1 MKKDIHIFFV
11 LLATLFFVSCQNND
25 AVFLKELKQQNAFL
39 EEQLSLSKTIL
50 WAKASGNQS
59 ALPYCELFMKQDSIT
74 RLFFKT
80 LNTINKNNVD
90 AEYAS
95 FKNKSDNYFKESQL
109 SNTTKILLD
118 DQPLLYFKN
127 DTIQNHLIVNDSLKR
142 QLIKQQ
148 ILQHYLVISQ
158 LFYSA
163 SSVCGIRFD
172 NPNHFGFRLTIEKN
186 SNHFLLN
193 LKCFDPSRFPHFEK
207 LEFISLSKN
216 NKGDY
221 YYEDVL
227 ADIKQKTIELKQEKD
242 AIILKT
248 KTLENGFYRIYCNKL
263 SISDN
268 GRLVKQKAE
277 FDFEITDNQ

>member
-1 MKKDIHIFFV
+1 MKKNIHIIYS
-11 LLATLFFVSCQNND
+11 LFAALIFYSCQNND
-25 AVFLKELKQQNAFL
+25 DVFLKELKQQNSFL
-39 EEQLSLSKTIL
+39 EEQLSLSKTVL
-50 WAKASGNQS
+50 WAKASSNRS
-59 ALPYCELFMKQDSIT
+59 ALPYCDLFMKQDSIT

-80 LNTINKNNVD
+80 LNTANKNNID

-95 FKNKSDNYFKESQL
+95 FKNKSDNYFKESQR

-127 DTIQNHLIVNDSLKR
+127 DTIQKLLIPNASLKR
-142 QLIKQQ
+142 QLIKQH
-148 ILQHYLVISQ
+148 ILQHYLIVSQ

-186 SNHFLLN
+186 SEHFLLN
-193 LKCFDPSRFPHFEK
+193 LKCFDSGRFPHFEK

-216 NKGDY
+216 NKENYNYND
-221 YYEDVL
+221 DL
-227 ADIKQKTIELKQEKD
+227 SDIKFQIIDFKQEYD
-242 AIILKT
+242 AIIIKT
-248 KTLENGFYRIYCNKL
+248 KALPTGFYRIYCNKL

-268 GRLVKQKAE
+268 GRLVKQNAE
-277 FDFEITDNQ
+277 FDFEITENQ